1 MKDKGNSEKDCPAE
15 ARRKERI
22 SSAGTPNGAKR
33 ILSPINIFVKKI
45 EPGK

>member
-1 MKDKGNSEKDCPAE
+1 MKDKGNSEKDCSTE

-22 SSAGTPNGAKR
+22 GSAGTPNGAKR
-33 ILSPINIFVKKI
+33 IFSPINIFVKKI